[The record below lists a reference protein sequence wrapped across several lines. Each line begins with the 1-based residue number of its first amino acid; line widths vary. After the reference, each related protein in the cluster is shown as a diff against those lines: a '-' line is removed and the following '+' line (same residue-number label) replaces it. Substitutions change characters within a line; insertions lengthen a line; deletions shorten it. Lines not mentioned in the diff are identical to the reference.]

1 MHKIMLVEDDAT
13 MLSLLSTLLQ
23 LEGFQVVKVKQ
34 DSLEGI
40 LNEMRLEKPS
50 LALIDVYL
58 RAASGFDILRK
69 LRQDPELTNI
79 HVLMSSGM
87 DFREQCLQRGA
98 DDFIMKPYMPDE
110 LIKKMHFSLGDKS
123 CDEGLDK

>member
-1 MHKIMLVEDDAT
+1 MLVEDDAT

-23 LEGFQVVKVKQ
+23 IEGFDVVKVKQ

-58 RAASGFDILRK
+58 RAASGFDILRT
-69 LRQDPELTNI
+69 LRQDPELKNMR
-79 HVLMSSGM
+79 VLMSSGM

-98 DDFIMKPYMPDE
+98 DDFILKPYMPDE
-110 LIKKMHFSLGDKS
+110 LIKKMHFSLGDKV
-123 CDEGLDK
+123 

>member
-23 LEGFQVVKVKQ
+23 IEGFDVVKVKQ

-58 RAASGFDILRK
+58 RAASGFDILRT
-69 LRQDPELTNI
+69 LRQDPELKNMR
-79 HVLMSSGM
+79 VLMSSGM

-98 DDFIMKPYMPDE
+98 DDFILKPYMPDE
-110 LIKKMHFSLGDKS
+110 LIKKMHFSLGDKV
-123 CDEGLDK
+123 